1 MAFSPPPVVTS
12 VKSPLDRARGKAY
25 WRLLPIL
32 FLAYVIAFVDR
43 ANVAFA
49 KLTMVKDLPGFDN
62 SVFGFGAGI
71 FFLGYFLLEI
81 PGSVIVE
88 RWSARLW
95 ISRIMVTWGIMAAMT
110 AFVHLRIPGF
120 THLAELLKG
129 MVVAGFRPVGAIELG
144 WLSWVAN
151 TANEI
156 VKELSGPNGL
166 SIFQFYLVRFL
177 LGLAEAGFFP
187 GVVVFLSHW
196 FPARDRARALAL
208 FFMATPV
215 AQIVAPPISAMMLKV
230 GMTEMVDGVAIVHP
244 MILGLKGWQWVYV
257 AWGLPAVI
265 LGVAILFLLPDRPRD
280 ARWLRTEER
289 EALEAELAGDK
300 PKAKAH
306 MSLWAGLRNFKVFAL
321 SFAYFCTVTGSYG
334 VVFFLPTILDS
345 WYNLKY
351 QQLAWL
357 TTLPAITALLGQ
369 LFIGWNSD
377 RTKERRWHTVLPIV
391 IGAAAIAVAPMTRG
405 NLPLTIICF
414 MLALGGLKAYL
425 PAFWTMPYLFLTS
438 SAAAASIGMIN
449 SVGNLGGQLG
459 PYVLGKVEKV
469 TGSFVGGLY
478 FLAAS
483 MMVCATIVLLLGLGR
498 RETTP
503 PPTVPNPNLD
513 PKPVKV

>member
-1 MAFSPPPVVTS
+1 MTLTS
-12 VKSPLDRARGKAY
+12 APAKSPLNRARSKAY

-49 KLTMVKDLPGFDN
+49 KLTMVKDIPGFDN
-62 SVFGFGAGI
+62 AVIGFGAGV
-71 FFLGYFLLEI
+71 FFIGYFLLEI

-88 RWSARLW
+88 RWSARIW
-95 ISRIMVTWGIMAAMT
+95 IFRIMVTWGIMAAAT
-110 AFVHLRIPGF
+110 AFIGIPLGVS
-120 THLAELLKG
+120 EWIVGLLHS
-129 MVVAGFRPVGAIELG
+129 MFGAKLG
-144 WLSWVAN
+144 VP
-151 TANEI
+151 E
-156 VKELSGPNGL
+156 
-166 SIFQFYLVRFL
+166 FQFYAVRFL

-215 AQIVAPPISAMMLKV
+215 AQIIAPPICALMLKI
-230 GMTEMVDGVAIVHP
+230 GTTEVVNGVTVTHP
-244 MILGLKGWQWVYV
+244 LVIGLKGWQWIYV

-265 LGVAILFLLPDRPRD
+265 LGIAILFLLPDRPRD
-280 ARWLRTEER
+280 ARWLQKEER
-289 EALEAELAGDK
+289 EALEAELANDN
-300 PKAKAH
+300 PKAKKH
-306 MSLWAGLRNFKVFAL
+306 VSMWAGLRHPKVLAL

-334 VVFFLPTILDS
+334 VVFFLPSILDS

-351 QQLAWL
+351 SQLAWL
-357 TTLPAITALLGQ
+357 STLPAITALLGQ

-459 PYVLGKVEKV
+459 PYVLGKVETV

-478 FLAAS
+478 FLSCS
-483 MMVCATIVLLLGLGR
+483 MMVCATIVFFLGLGR
-498 RETTP
+498 REGAAP
-503 PPTVPNPNLD
+503 PNVPALD
-513 PKPVKV
+513 PKPMKA

>member
-1 MAFSPPPVVTS
+1 MIPE
-12 VKSPLDRARGKAY
+12 KSPLDRARAKAY

-32 FLAYVIAFVDR
+32 FLAYVVAFVDR

-62 SVFGFGAGI
+62 AVIGFGAGI

-95 ISRIMVTWGIMAAMT
+95 LFRIMVTWGIMASLT
-110 AFVHLRIPGF
+110 AFVGVPLGVS
-120 THLAELLKG
+120 EWC
-129 MVVAGFRPVGAIELG
+129 VGAIKAAFGKELG
-144 WLSWVAN
+144 VA
-151 TANEI
+151 E
-156 VKELSGPNGL
+156 
-166 SIFQFYLVRFL
+166 FQFYAVRFL

-215 AQIVAPPISAMMLKV
+215 AQIVGPPISAWMLKP
-230 GMTEMVDGVAIVHP
+230 GTTEMINGVAVQHP
-244 MILGLKGWQWVYV
+244 LLLGLKGWQWVYI
-257 AWGLPAVI
+257 AWGLPAVV
-265 LGVAILFLLPDRPRD
+265 LGVVILWMLPDKPRH
-280 ARWLRTEER
+280 AKWLKPEELA
-289 EALEAELAGDK
+289 ALEAELARDK

-306 MSLWAGLRNFKVFAL
+306 MTLWEGLRHPKVLAL
-321 SFAYFCTVTGSYG
+321 SFAYFSTVTASYG
-334 VVFFLPTILDS
+334 VVFFLPSILDA

-351 QQLAWL
+351 SQLAWL
-357 TTLPAITALLGQ
+357 TTLPAIMALVGQ
-369 LFIGWNSD
+369 WFVGWNSD

-391 IGAAAIAVAPMTRG
+391 IGAAAVALAPMTRG
-405 NLPLTIICF
+405 NLTLTIICF

-425 PAFWTMPYLFLTS
+425 PAFWTMPYLFLTTT
-438 SAAAASIGMIN
+438 AAAASIGMIN

-459 PYVLGKVEKV
+459 PTVLGVVEKN

-478 FLAAS
+478 FLACS
-483 MMVCATIVLLLGLGR
+483 MMVCATIVFFLGLGAK
-498 RETTP
+498 EK
-503 PPTVPNPNLD
+503 PTVAGESGATTS
-513 PKPVKV
+513 KPTVEPAKG

>member
-1 MAFSPPPVVTS
+1 MSFSSTPAA
-12 VKSPLDRARGKAY
+12 SPLDRARKKAY

-49 KLTMVKDLPGFDN
+49 KLTMVKDIPGFDN
-62 SVFGFGAGI
+62 AVIGLGAGI
-71 FFLGYFLLEI
+71 FFIGYFLLEI

-95 ISRIMVTWGIMAAMT
+95 IFRIMVTWGLVAALT
-110 AFVHLRIPGF
+110 AFVGVP
-120 THLAELLKG
+120 
-129 MVVAGFRPVGAIELG
+129 LG
-144 WLSWVAN
+144 VSEWTV
-151 TANEI
+151 
-156 VKELSGPNGL
+156 
-166 SIFQFYLVRFL
+166 SIINSVFNAKLGVPEFQFYAARFL

-196 FPARDRARALAL
+196 FPSRDRARALAL

-215 AQIVAPPISAMMLKV
+215 AQIIAPPICALMLKI
-230 GMTEMVDGVAIVHP
+230 GTTEMINGVAVHHP
-244 MILGLKGWQWVYV
+244 EVLGLKGWQWIYI
-257 AWGLPAVI
+257 AWGLPAVVLGFVI
-265 LGVAILFLLPDRPRD
+265 LGMLPDKPRD
-280 ARWLRTEER
+280 ARWLRPGER
-289 EALEAELAGDK
+289 DALEAELLRNNPK
-300 PKAKAH
+300 PREH
-306 MSLWAGLRNFKVFAL
+306 TSLWKGLRHPKVLAL

-334 VVFFLPTILDS
+334 VVFFLPSILDS

-351 QQLAWL
+351 SQLAWL
-357 TTLPAITALLGQ
+357 TTLPAITALVGQ

-391 IGAAAIAVAPMTRG
+391 IGAAAIAVSPLTRG
-405 NLPLTIICF
+405 NLTLTIICF

-459 PYVLGKVEKV
+459 PYVLGKVETV

-478 FLAAS
+478 FLSGS
-483 MMVCATIVLLLGLGR
+483 MMVCATIVFFLGLGR
-498 RETTP
+498 KEAAAVANIQQTEPTT
-503 PPTVPNPNLD
+503 
-513 PKPVKV
+513 VKA

>member
-1 MAFSPPPVVTS
+1 MTPD
-12 VKSPLDRARGKAY
+12 KSPLDRARAKAY

-32 FLAYVIAFVDR
+32 FLAYVIAFIDR

-49 KLTMVKDLPGFDN
+49 KLTMVKDLPEFDN
-62 SVFGFGAGI
+62 AVIGFGAGI
-71 FFLGYFLLEI
+71 FFIGYFLLEI

-95 ISRIMVTWGIMAAMT
+95 LFRIMVTWGIIASLT
-110 AFVHLRIPGF
+110 AFVGVPLGVS
-120 THLAELLKG
+120 EW
-129 MVVAGFRPVGAIELG
+129 MVGVIRTVFGKELG
-144 WLSWVAN
+144 VA
-151 TANEI
+151 EF
-156 VKELSGPNGL
+156 P
-166 SIFQFYLVRFL
+166 FYAVRFL

-196 FPARDRARALAL
+196 FPSRDRARALAL

-215 AQIVAPPISAMMLKV
+215 AQIIGPPVCAWMLKP
-230 GMTEMVDGVAIVHP
+230 GTTEIINGVTVFHP
-244 MILGLKGWQWVYV
+244 LVMGLKGWQWVYI
-257 AWGLPAVI
+257 AWGLPAVVLGFVI
-265 LGVAILFLLPDRPRD
+265 LWMLPDKPRH
-280 ARWLRTEER
+280 ARWLRDEER
-289 EALEAELAGDK
+289 EALEAELASDK

-306 MSLWAGLRNFKVFAL
+306 MTLWEGLKHPKVAAL

-334 VVFFLPTILDS
+334 VVFFLPSILDA

-351 QQLAWL
+351 SQLAWL
-357 TTLPAITALLGQ
+357 TTLPAVMALAGQ

-391 IGAAAIAVAPMTRG
+391 IGAAAVAAAPMTRG

-449 SVGNLGGQLG
+449 SIGNLGGQLG
-459 PYVLGKVEKV
+459 PYVIGKVESV

-478 FLAAS
+478 FLAGS
-483 MMVCATIVLLLGLGR
+483 MMVCATIVFFLGLGN
-498 RETTP
+498 REK
-503 PPTVPNPNLD
+503 TVA
-513 PKPVKV
+513 PVRAAAAEPSKV

>member
-1 MAFSPPPVVTS
+1 MRSTSPS
-12 VKSPLDRARGKAY
+12 EKSPLDRARAKAY
-25 WRLLPIL
+25 WRLLPLL

-43 ANVAFA
+43 VNVGFA
-49 KLTMVKDLPGFDN
+49 KLEMGRDLPGFDN
-62 SVFGFGAGI
+62 AVFGFGAGV
-71 FFLGYFLLEI
+71 FFIGYFLLEI

-95 ISRIMVTWGIMAAMT
+95 ISRIMVTWGIMAAVT
-110 AFVHLRIPGF
+110 AFVGTQLGVSRWIVDAYNSAFGSK
-120 THLAELLKG
+120 LGVAE
-129 MVVAGFRPVGAIELG
+129 
-144 WLSWVAN
+144 
-151 TANEI
+151 
-156 VKELSGPNGL
+156 
-166 SIFQFYLVRFL
+166 FQFYAVRFL

-215 AQIVAPPISAMMLKV
+215 AQIVGPPLSAMLLHI
-230 GMTEMVDGVAIVHP
+230 GTTQTVDGVAVTYP
-244 MILGLKGWQWVYV
+244 TVMGLKGWQWIYL
-257 AWGLPAVI
+257 AWGLPAVL
-265 LGVAILFLLPDRPRD
+265 LGIVVPFLLPDKPHR
-280 ARWLRTEER
+280 ARWLTTEER
-289 EALEAELAGDK
+289 TALEEELASDK

-306 MSLWAGLRNFKVFAL
+306 MTLWEGLRHPKVLAL

-334 VVFFLPTILDS
+334 VVFFLPSILDA
-345 WYNLKY
+345 WYDLKY
-351 QQLAWL
+351 SKLAWL
-357 TTLPAITALLGQ
+357 TTLPALMALVGQ
-369 LFIGWNSD
+369 LFVGWNSD

-405 NLPLTIICF
+405 NLPLTIVCF

-459 PYVLGKVEKV
+459 PYLLGKIETV

-478 FLAAS
+478 CLSGS
-483 MMVCATIVLLLGLGR
+483 MMVCATIVFFLGLGA
-498 RETTP
+498 REKEP
-503 PPTVPNPNLD
+503 PA
-513 PKPVKV
+513 PVAAAPSKA